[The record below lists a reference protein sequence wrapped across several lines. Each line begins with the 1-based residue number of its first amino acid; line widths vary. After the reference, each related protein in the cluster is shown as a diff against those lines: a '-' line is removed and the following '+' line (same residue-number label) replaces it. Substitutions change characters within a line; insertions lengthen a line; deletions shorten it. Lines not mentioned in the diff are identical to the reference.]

1 MTARVTVIDYREPEV
16 EEISFSSEEEW
27 KQFRSTGIGASEAAV
42 VLGISPWQSP
52 LSLYFQKRG
61 EIPDQFEN
69 KQMSMGKKLE
79 ALVIEMYA
87 EQTGRA
93 VYPNKCIYRI
103 PKKPHILATPD
114 AFTDEN
120 GGVEAKT
127 AVYAGVKKWDDEVPI
142 HYQAQAQHQMLV
154 LGWNWVDF
162 PVLKS
167 GVDFEIYRVERD
179 EKVIRDIEAAV
190 DRFWTQVQEGIA
202 PEADGHEAT
211 SKALAAFYGSSDPDS
226 VLECDPAVLEIVE
239 SLERVKAKQKDLEE
253 SRAFFENRLK
263 ALLGKHEIA
272 LVDGKKAFSWKVSER
287 TGIDVDG
294 FRKAFPRASKRFQKT
309 TSVRTFRIHK
319 MEGK

>member
-1 MTARVTVIDYREPEV
+1 MYEKVCFDTED
-16 EEISFSSEEEW
+16 EW
-27 KQFRSTGIGASEAAV
+27 KKFRSSGVGASDAAV

-52 LSLYFQKRG
+52 LSLYYQKRG

-79 ALVIEMYA
+79 AVVVEMYA
-87 EQTGRA
+87 EETGRA
-93 VYPNKCIYRI
+93 VYPNRDIYRLI
-103 PKKPHILATPD
+103 EKPHILATPD
-114 AFTDEN
+114 ALTDEN

-127 AVYAGVKKWDDEVPI
+127 AVYAGAKKWDDEVPI
-142 HYQAQAQHQMLV
+142 YYQAQAQHQMLV
-154 LGWNWVDF
+154 MGWDWVDF

-167 GVDFEIYRVERD
+167 GVEFEIHRVLRD

-190 DRFWTQVQEGIA
+190 DRFWEQVQKGIA
-202 PEADGHEAT
+202 PEADGHEVT

-226 VLECDPAVLEIVE
+226 VIECDPAVLDIVRK
-239 SLERVKAKQKDLEE
+239 LEAVKEHIKDSEGE
-253 SRAFFENRLK
+253 KAFYENQLK
-263 ALLGKHEIA
+263 ALIGSHEIA
-272 LVDGKKAFSWKVSER
+272 LIEGKKAFSWKVSER
-287 TGIDVDG
+287 TSIDIDG